1 MERQQFFVL
10 NASLLQSELVV
21 VIYIR
26 WIECLLGQK
35 RMLHSPCQ
43 ILKITVNIATMIV
56 GFKSWVIV
64 VVNDPRHP

>member
-26 WIECLLGQK
+26 WIECLLGPK

-43 ILKITVNIATMIV
+43 ILKITVNRATMIF